1 MNRKLLALYGLKWD
15 PFSPETPD
23 EALWRP
29 PAIDDFCWR
38 IEQKAREG
46 GFALIT
52 GDSGTGK
59 SIALRLLAR
68 HLAGC
73 PELAVGTV
81 NRPQSSLLDFYRELG
96 EVFGV
101 PLVLNNRCWMGFKT
115 LREKWEAHLAATL
128 WRPVLLVDEAQEMD
142 PRVLSELRLLASTHF
157 DSRSI
162 LTVVLAGDGRLLDLF
177 RLPQL
182 VPLGSRIRPRL
193 LLEYVTPKELAEFM
207 RHILVQAGNPRL
219 MTEALVTTL
228 CEHAAGN
235 YRVLCNMGAELLA
248 EGLRREVQQ
257 LDEKLYLEVF
267 APPTRQRGRADVR
280 KTSAQ

>member
-73 PELAVGTV
+73 PELAVGIV

-96 EVFGV
+96 EVFAV
-101 PLVLNNRCWMGFKT
+101 PLVLNNHCWMGFKT

-193 LLEYVTPKELAEFM
+193 LLEYATPKELAEFM
-207 RHILVQAGNPRL
+207 RHILAQAGNPRL
-219 MTEALVTTL
+219 LTEALVTTL

-267 APPTRQRGRADVR
+267 TPPTRQRGRADVR